1 MKTITK
7 YVLLDLLR
15 NKVIL
20 VYTIILAVLAIS
32 VLSLDNNPSKGLLSL
47 LNVTLLFVP
56 IITILFAT
64 IYCFNSVS

>member
-32 VLSLDNNPSKGLLSL
+32 VLSLDNNPSKGLLSF
-47 LNVTLLFVP
+47 LNVTLL
-56 IITILFAT
+56 
-64 IYCFNSVS
+64 